1 MKSKYMVTKY
11 TLLNPY
17 EISTAV
23 KDVKIVEVED
33 STKYMDGLVWVDQ
46 MTIIKTEKIHNWDEA
61 V

>member
-46 MTIIKTEKIHNWDEA
+46 MTIIKTEKIHNWDET